1 MSRKWSC
8 SMQCCSRVC
17 VFSVFVLS
25 PDLILQSCCPVFCPS
40 GFRAAS
46 QSSQENVLYPVSFAN
61 ESKVTPA
68 REDMKGALR
77 ICPELVVALFFP
89 LLGSGGS

>member
-8 SMQCCSRVC
+8 SMQCCSSVC
-17 VFSVFVLS
+17 VFSVFVLT
-25 PDLILQSCCPVFCPS
+25 PDLILQSCCCIFCPS
-40 GFRAAS
+40 GFRAS
-46 QSSQENVLYPVSFAN
+46 NQSSQENVLYLVSFAY

-68 REDMKGALR
+68 LEDMQGALR
-77 ICPELVVALFFP
+77 ICPELVVALFLP